1 MEPRAWLSSAHEE
14 VGHHL
19 SPRRPNLPMVVA
31 RGKAGS
37 PRLGTKSLRD
47 NPPVAEVVMG
57 GQPRPEMMKRYWAA
71 ALRQIP

>member
-1 MEPRAWLSSAHEE
+1 
-14 VGHHL
+14 
-19 SPRRPNLPMVVA
+19 MVVA